1 MSFTFSNG
9 IEIFSEDNSIGL
21 NVTQPRRTM
30 DINGDLGI
38 TGNIYIGTT
47 SFVDNSAKIGINTT
61 GPLTSIHVNAT
72 DGIVIPVGTNAQRV
86 DVTGAVRYNTDNST
100 FEGYSGTWGSLGG
113 VIDVDQDTYITAE
126 NSASADND
134 QLRFFTSGSERLMI
148 DVGGDTTIKNNIIV
162 DGNLVVGSTSAVNG
176 KIEIV
181 GNIGSKSITTNS
193 YLKSTT
199 SGTFIG
205 ISGASTNNSYSLYAD
220 GKIAALEFNAISDIR
235 VKEIKNERN
244 INDDLNIIKN
254 IKTYN
259 YEFLDKLEHQD
270 TKKIGFIAQEIEKI
284 NQDFVNKSKRFIPNI
299 YKVFHFVAEDEIEI
313 YNDTDIN
320 INDILKIEVKH
331 SITNSYESFIV
342 KVIDKQENKIK
353 IYGKEYNINKD
364 DILFDENVFIY
375 GKFVNDFL
383 TIDINQILSINTN
396 CIKYLI
402 NKIED
407 YDRDITIIK
416 KKLNI

>member
-9 IEIFSEDNSIGL
+9 VEIFSEDNSVGL

-38 TGNIYIGTT
+38 TGSIYLGTE
-47 SFVDNSAKIGINTT
+47 SFVDNSARMGINTT
-61 GPLTSIHVNAT
+61 GPSTSLHVNAT
-72 DGIVIPVGTNAQRV
+72 DGIVIPIGTDAQRV
-86 DVTGAVRYNTDNST
+86 DVTGAIRYNTDNST

-113 VIDVDQDTYITAE
+113 IIDVDQDTYITAE
-126 NSASADND
+126 TAAGTDND
-134 QLRFFTSGSERLMI
+134 QLKFFTSGSERLMI
-148 DVGGDTTIKNNIIV
+148 DIGGDTTIKNNIIV

-199 SGTFIG
+199 NGTIG

-235 VKEIKNERN
+235 IKEIKNERN

-254 IKTYN
+254 IKTYD
-259 YEFLDKLEHQD
+259 YEFLDKLEHRD
-270 TKKIGFIAQEIEKI
+270 IKKVGFIAQEIEKI
-284 NQDFVNKSKRFIPNI
+284 NKNFVNKSKRFIPNI
-299 YKVFHFVAEDEIEI
+299 YKIFRFINIDEIEI
-313 YNDTDIN
+313 YNNTDIN
-320 INDILKIEVKH
+320 INDILKIEVKL
-331 SITNSYESFIV
+331 IDNYEYFIV

-353 IYGKEYNINKD
+353 IYGKEYNYNKD
-364 DILFDENVFIY
+364 NILFDENIFIY
-375 GKFVNDFL
+375 GKYITNFL

-396 CIKYLI
+396 CIKYLV
-402 NKIED
+402 NKIEN
-407 YDRDITIIK
+407 YDKDIIKIK

>member
-1 MSFTFSNG
+1 MSSWHPRYGNALYLAPYVNTIEHIESNAALVLGGSTTPGSMRFTFGEASETFTTATAGQVGNLSS
-9 IEIFSEDNSIGL
+9 EYMSIFEGGNVTIGSYDEDNINTSEYKLDVAG
-21 NVTQPRRTM
+21 
-30 DINGDLGI
+30 DINF
-38 TGNIYIGTT
+38 TGTIYNNGVEF
-47 SFVDNSAKIGINTT
+47 SGGSEWNRNGNKIY
-61 GPLTSIHVNAT
+61 
-72 DGIVIPVGTNAQRV
+72 
-86 DVTGAVRYNTDNST
+86 YNTDNV
-100 FEGYSGTWGSLGG
+100 GIGTNNPSNAKLEINGTNGSVSFG
-113 VIDVDQDTYITAE
+113 V
-126 NSASADND
+126 
-134 QLRFFTSGSERLMI
+134 
-148 DVGGDTTIKNNIIV
+148 
-162 DGNLVVGSTSAVNG
+162 
-176 KIEIV
+176 
-181 GNIGSKSITTNS
+181 NS
-193 YLKSTT
+193 YAELSSNGVKLGAATT
-199 SGTFIG
+199 ASYSIYA
-205 ISGASTNNSYSLYAD
+205 SGA
-220 GKIAALEFNAISDIR
+220 IAGSEFNAISDIR

-402 NKIED
+402 NKKED

>member
-9 IEIFSEDNSIGL
+9 VEIFSEDNNVGL

-30 DINGDLGI
+30 DINGDLGV
-38 TGNIYIGTT
+38 TGSIYLGTESFIDT
-47 SFVDNSAKIGINTT
+47 SARIGINTT
-61 GPLTSIHVNAT
+61 GPSTSLHINAT

-86 DVTGAVRYNTDNST
+86 DVTGVIRYNTDNSS

-113 VIDVDQDTYITAE
+113 VMDVDQDTYISAE
-126 NSASADND
+126 TSAGTDND
-134 QLRFFTSGSERLMI
+134 QLKFYTAGSERLMI
-148 DVGGDTTIKNNIIV
+148 DIGGDTIV
-162 DGNLVVGSTSAVNG
+162 HGNLVVGSTSAVNG

-235 VKEIKNERN
+235 VKEIQNERDIEN
-244 INDDLNIIKN
+244 DLNILKN
-254 IKTYN
+254 MKTYD
-259 YEFLDKLEHQD
+259 YTFIDKLEHKN
-270 TKKIGFIAQEIEKI
+270 TKKIGFIAQEIEKL
-284 NQDFVNKSKRFIPNI
+284 NENFVNQSKRFIPNV
-299 YKVFHFVAEDEIEI
+299 YKIFHFVAEDQIEI
-313 YNDTDIN
+313 FNDTDIN
-320 INDILKIEVKH
+320 IHDTIKIEVKH
-331 SITNSYESFIV
+331 SETNSYECFIV

-353 IYGKEYNINKD
+353 IYGKEYYQNKD
-364 DILFDENVFIY
+364 DIQFEEKVFIY
-375 GKFVNDFL
+375 GKFVEDFL

-402 NKIED
+402 DKIEK
-407 YDRDITIIK
+407 YDNDLIKIK
-416 KKLNI
+416 KKLSIS

>member
-1 MSFTFSNG
+1 MTFHG
-9 IEIFSEDNSIGL
+9 INEKIYFD
-21 NVTQPRRTM
+21 
-30 DINGDLGI
+30 
-38 TGNIYIGTT
+38 GN
-47 SFVDNSAKIGINTT
+47 NKIGIGITNPSTDFHIN
-61 GPLTSIHVNAT
+61 ST
-72 DGIVIPVGTNAQRV
+72 DGIVIPVGTDAQRV
-86 DVTGAVRYNTDNST
+86 NVIGAIRYNTDNST
-100 FEGYSGTWGSLGG
+100 FEGYKGTWGSLGG
-113 VIDVDQDTYITAE
+113 VIDVDQDTYISAE
-126 NSASADND
+126 TSAGTDND
-134 QLRFFTSGSERLMI
+134 QLKFFTSGSERLMI

-299 YKVFHFVAEDEIEI
+299 YKIFHFVTEDQIEI

-331 SITNSYESFIV
+331 SITNSYEFFIV

-396 CIKYLI
+396 CIKYLV
-402 NKIED
+402 NKIEN
-407 YDRDITIIK
+407 YDKDISQIK